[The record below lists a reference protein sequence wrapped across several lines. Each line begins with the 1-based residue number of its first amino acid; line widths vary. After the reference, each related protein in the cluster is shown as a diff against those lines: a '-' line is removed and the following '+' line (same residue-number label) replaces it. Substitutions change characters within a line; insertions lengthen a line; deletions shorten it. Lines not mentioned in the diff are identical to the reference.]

1 MIFGR
6 DVTYQVHGRLV
17 YAAIPVLEGDGLAT
31 RDFSQFDVDFAGCS
45 SRPHSAEQGDE
56 ICLERKVRAH
66 LI

>member
-6 DVTYQVHGRLV
+6 EITYQVHGRLV
-17 YAAIPVLEGDGLAT
+17 YASIPVLEGDGLAT

-45 SRPHSAEQGDE
+45 SRPHSADHGAQRS
-56 ICLERKVRAH
+56 LECKVRAH